1 MRMRSLILLCLV
13 MAVVGAVFVWGRYYK
28 TDPVS
33 AEAAMQ
39 QQAPAQ
45 GPTQNAQQAAPQS
58 TPQPA
63 PESGKP
69 AVAVRVSEVTQA
81 SMPIRRRTIG
91 WVEPIA
97 SVAIKSRI
105 NSVIME
111 QHATDGAFVNKGDV
125 LFVLDDREAKA
136 TIARD
141 EAAMA
146 QHQAEV
152 ERAHGDLERTKTLVA
167 KQTASKQTLD
177 QVVAAARAAEAAVAA
192 DKAILQADRLT
203 LSYTTITAPISGRL
217 GAVAVTPGNLVAENG
232 DVALVTITQMQPIRL
247 SFTLPDRDID
257 ALRAA
262 LAQYPP
268 AAVRVFTKGEKTARA
283 QRQPDLH
290 RQHGR
295 RRVRH
300 HHRQGRVREREP
312 RVVARP
318 VFRRG
323 DRARRRAAG
332 RHHPDRRAPGR
343 PGRPVRLR
351 GHAGQQGRDAQG
363 HGHRQRRREERR
375 DRRLAARR
383 ARGGGGPA
391 PPLSGR
397 AGAGGAMR
405 AVAAVR

>member
-1 MRMRSLILLCLV
+1 MRMRSLIVLFLV
-13 MAVVGAVFVWGRYYK
+13 VAVVGAVFVWGRYYR

-39 QQAPAQ
+39 QPTPAQ
-45 GPTQNAQQAAPQS
+45 GTAQNAQQAAPQ
-58 TPQPA
+58 PA
-63 PESGKP
+63 PEGGRP
-69 AVAVRVSEVTQA
+69 AVAVKVAEVTQA

-97 SVAIKSRI
+97 AVAVKSRI

-152 ERAHGDLERTKTLVA
+152 ERARGDLERTRTLVS

-177 QVVAAARAAEAAVAA
+177 QVVAAFRAAEAAVAA
-192 DKAILQADRLT
+192 DKAIIQADKLT

-217 GAVAVTPGNLVAENG
+217 GAVAVTPGNLVSENG
-232 DVALVTITQMQPIRL
+232 DVALVTITQMQPIRV

-262 LAQYPP
+262 LSQYPP
-268 AAVRVFTKGEKTARA
+268 AAVRVFSKGEKAARA
-283 QRQPDLH
+283 QGSLNFIDSTVDAASGTITAKAEFANENLALWPGQYFDVEVEL
-290 RQHGR
+290 G
-295 RRVRH
+295 V
-300 HHRQGRVREREP
+300 EP
-312 RVVARP
+312 QASIIPTVALQVGQEGLFVFVVTPENKAEMRKVTVTGSDADKTAVTMGLSPGERVVVEGQHRLSPGAP
-318 VFRRG
+318 V
-323 DRARRRAAG
+323 
-332 RHHPDRRAPGR
+332 
-343 PGRPVRLR
+343 
-351 GHAGQQGRDAQG
+351 Q
-363 HGHRQRRREERR
+363 
-375 DRRLAARR
+375 
-383 ARGGGGPA
+383 
-391 PPLSGR
+391 
-397 AGAGGAMR
+397 
-405 AVAAVR
+405 VAE

>member
-1 MRMRSLILLCLV
+1 
-13 MAVVGAVFVWGRYYK
+13 MAVVGAVFVWGRYYR

-39 QQAPAQ
+39 QQAPALF
-45 GPTQNAQQAAPQS
+45 PTQSAQQAAPQ
-58 TPQPA
+58 PA
-63 PESGKP
+63 PESTRP
-69 AVAVRVSEVTQA
+69 AVAVRVAEVTQD

-97 SVAIKSRI
+97 TVAIKSRI

-111 QHATDGAFVNKGDV
+111 QRATDGAFVNKGDV

-141 EAAMA
+141 EAAME

-152 ERAHGDLERTKTLVA
+152 ERARADLERTKTLVA

-203 LSYTTITAPISGRL
+203 LSYTTIEAPISGRL
-217 GAVAVTPGNLVAENG
+217 GAIGVTPGNLVAENG

-257 ALRAA
+257 ALRSA

-268 AAVRVFTKGEKTARA
+268 AAVRVFSKGEKTPRA
-283 QRQPDLH
+283 NGNLIFIDSTIDAASGTITAKAEFANENLALWPGQYFDVEVELGVEPQAAIIPTVALQVGQDGLFVFVVTPENKAEMRKVTVTGSDAERSAVTAGLQP
-290 RQHGR
+290 G
-295 RRVRH
+295 
-300 HHRQGRVREREP
+300 E
-312 RVVARP
+312 RVVVEGQHRLSPGAP
-318 VFRRG
+318 VSVK
-323 DRARRRAAG
+323 D
-332 RHHPDRRAPGR
+332 
-343 PGRPVRLR
+343 
-351 GHAGQQGRDAQG
+351 
-363 HGHRQRRREERR
+363 
-375 DRRLAARR
+375 
-383 ARGGGGPA
+383 
-391 PPLSGR
+391 
-397 AGAGGAMR
+397 
-405 AVAAVR
+405 

>member
-1 MRMRSLILLCLV
+1 MRVRSLILLCLV
-13 MAVVGAVFVWGRYYK
+13 VAVVGAVFVWGRYYR

-39 QQAPAQ
+39 QPVPAQ
-45 GPTQNAQQAAPQS
+45 GTTQNAQQAAPQS
-58 TPQPA
+58 VPQSV
-63 PESGKP
+63 PESGRP
-69 AVAVRVSEVTQA
+69 AVAVKVIDVTQA

-97 SVAIKSRI
+97 TVAVKSRV

-136 TIARD
+136 AIARD

-152 ERAHGDLERTKTLVA
+152 ERARADLERTKTLVA

-177 QVVAAARAAEAAVAA
+177 QVMSEARAAEAAVEA
-192 DKAILQADRLT
+192 DKAVLQADRLT
-203 LSYTTITAPISGRL
+203 LSYTTIEAPISGRL

-232 DVALVTITQMQPIRL
+232 DVALVTITQMQPIRV

-268 AAVRVFTKGEKTARA
+268 AAVRVFTKGEKAARA
-283 QRQPDLH
+283 QGNLTFIDSTVDAASGTITAKAEFANDNLALWPGQYFDVEVEL
-290 RQHGR
+290 G
-295 RRVRH
+295 V
-300 HHRQGRVREREP
+300 EP
-312 RVVARP
+312 QASIIPTVALQVGQDGLFVFVITPENKADMRKVTVTGSDADKSAVTAGLAPGERVVVEGQHRLSPGAP
-318 VFRRG
+318 VM
-323 DRARRRAAG
+323 
-332 RHHPDRRAPGR
+332 
-343 PGRPVRLR
+343 VV
-351 GHAGQQGRDAQG
+351 
-363 HGHRQRRREERR
+363 E
-375 DRRLAARR
+375 
-383 ARGGGGPA
+383 
-391 PPLSGR
+391 
-397 AGAGGAMR
+397 
-405 AVAAVR
+405 

>member
-1 MRMRSLILLCLV
+1 MRVRSLILLCLV
-13 MAVVGAVFVWGRYYK
+13 LAVVGAVFVWGRYYK

-45 GPTQNAQQAAPQS
+45 APTQNAQQAAPQS
-58 TPQPA
+58 TPQAA
-63 PESGKP
+63 PDSGKP
-69 AVAVRVSEVTQA
+69 AVAVRVAEVTQA

-125 LFVLDDREAKA
+125 LFVLDDREVKA

-152 ERAHGDLERTKTLVA
+152 ERARGDLERTKTLVA

-283 QRQPDLH
+283 NGNLIFIDSTVDAASGTITAKAEFANENLALWPGQYFDVEIELGVEPQAAIIPTVALQVGQDGLFVFVVTPDNKAEMRKVTVTGSDADRSAVTTGLQP
-290 RQHGR
+290 G
-295 RRVRH
+295 
-300 HHRQGRVREREP
+300 E
-312 RVVARP
+312 RVVVEGQHRLSPGAP
-318 VFRRG
+318 V
-323 DRARRRAAG
+323 
-332 RHHPDRRAPGR
+332 
-343 PGRPVRLR
+343 V
-351 GHAGQQGRDAQG
+351 
-363 HGHRQRRREERR
+363 
-375 DRRLAARR
+375 
-383 ARGGGGPA
+383 
-391 PPLSGR
+391 
-397 AGAGGAMR
+397 
-405 AVAAVR
+405 VAE

>member
-45 GPTQNAQQAAPQS
+45 AQNAQQAAPQS

-63 PESGKP
+63 PESGRP
-69 AVAVRVSEVTQA
+69 AVAVRVAEVTQA

-97 SVAIKSRI
+97 TVAIKSRI

-152 ERAHGDLERTKTLVA
+152 ERARGDLERTKTLVA

-177 QVVAAARAAEAAVAA
+177 QVVAAARAAEAAVEA

-283 QRQPDLH
+283 NGNLIFIDSTVDAASGTITAKAEFANENLALWPGQYFDVEIELGVEPQASIIPTVALQVGQDGLFVFVITPDNKAEMRKVTVTGSDADKSAVTTGLQP
-290 RQHGR
+290 G
-295 RRVRH
+295 
-300 HHRQGRVREREP
+300 E
-312 RVVARP
+312 RVVVEGQHRLSPGAP
-318 VFRRG
+318 VE
-323 DRARRRAAG
+323 
-332 RHHPDRRAPGR
+332 
-343 PGRPVRLR
+343 V
-351 GHAGQQGRDAQG
+351 
-363 HGHRQRRREERR
+363 EE
-375 DRRLAARR
+375 
-383 ARGGGGPA
+383 
-391 PPLSGR
+391 
-397 AGAGGAMR
+397 
-405 AVAAVR
+405 

>member
-13 MAVVGAVFVWGRYYK
+13 VAVVGAVFVWGRYYRS
-28 TDPVS
+28 DPVS

-39 QQAPAQ
+39 QPPQHAA
-45 GPTQNAQQAAPQS
+45 QAAPQS
-58 TPQPA
+58 TPQAA

-69 AVAVRVSEVTQA
+69 AVAVRVAEVTQA

-97 SVAIKSRI
+97 TVAIKSRI

-136 TIARD
+136 AIARD

-152 ERAHGDLERTKTLVA
+152 ERARADLERTKTLVA

-177 QVVAAARAAEAAVAA
+177 QVVANARAAEAAVAA
-192 DKAILQADRLT
+192 DKAVLQADRLT

-247 SFTLPDRDID
+247 SFTLPDRDLD

-268 AAVRVFTKGEKTARA
+268 AAVRVFTKGEKVARA
-283 QRQPDLH
+283 QGSLTFIDSTVDAASGTITAKAEFANENLALWPGQYFDVEIEL
-290 RQHGR
+290 G
-295 RRVRH
+295 V
-300 HHRQGRVREREP
+300 EP
-312 RVVARP
+312 QAAIIPTVALQVGQDGLFVFVVTPENKAEMRKVTVTGSDADKSAVTAGLAPGERVVVEGQHRLSPGAP
-318 VFRRG
+318 VK
-323 DRARRRAAG
+323 
-332 RHHPDRRAPGR
+332 
-343 PGRPVRLR
+343 V
-351 GHAGQQGRDAQG
+351 
-363 HGHRQRRREERR
+363 EE
-375 DRRLAARR
+375 
-383 ARGGGGPA
+383 
-391 PPLSGR
+391 
-397 AGAGGAMR
+397 
-405 AVAAVR
+405 

>member
-1 MRMRSLILLCLV
+1 MRIRTLILLCLV

-45 GPTQNAQQAAPQS
+45 AVTQNAQQAAPQS

-63 PESGKP
+63 PEGGRP
-69 AVAVRVSEVTQA
+69 AVAVRVAEVTQA

-97 SVAIKSRI
+97 TVAIKSRI

-111 QHATDGAFVNKGDV
+111 QRATDGAFVNKGDV

-152 ERAHGDLERTKTLVA
+152 ERARGDLERTKTLVA

-177 QVVAAARAAEAAVAA
+177 QVVAAARAAEAAVEA
-192 DKAILQADRLT
+192 DKAVLQADRLT
-203 LSYTTITAPISGRL
+203 LSYTTIAAPISGRL
-217 GAVAVTPGNLVAENG
+217 GAIAVTPGNLVSENG

-257 ALRAA
+257 ALRTA

-268 AAVRVFTKGEKTARA
+268 AAVRVFGKGEKSPRATGNLIFIDSTIDAASGTITAKA
-283 QRQPDLH
+283 EFANENLALWPGQYFDVEVELGVEPQAAIVPTVALQVGQDGLFVFVITPDNKAEMRKVTVTGSDADKSAVTEGLAP
-290 RQHGR
+290 G
-295 RRVRH
+295 
-300 HHRQGRVREREP
+300 E
-312 RVVARP
+312 RVVVEGQHRLSPGAP
-318 VFRRG
+318 VK
-323 DRARRRAAG
+323 
-332 RHHPDRRAPGR
+332 
-343 PGRPVRLR
+343 VV
-351 GHAGQQGRDAQG
+351 
-363 HGHRQRRREERR
+363 E
-375 DRRLAARR
+375 
-383 ARGGGGPA
+383 
-391 PPLSGR
+391 
-397 AGAGGAMR
+397 
-405 AVAAVR
+405 

>member
-1 MRMRSLILLCLV
+1 MRTRSLFLLCLMV
-13 MAVVGAVFVWGRYYK
+13 AVVGAVFVWGRYYR

-45 GPTQNAQQAAPQS
+45 AATQSAQQAAPQS

-63 PESGKP
+63 PPGGRA
-69 AVAVRVSEVTQA
+69 AVAVKVADVTQA

-97 SVAIKSRI
+97 TVAIKSRI

-136 TIARD
+136 AIARD

-152 ERAHGDLERTKTLVA
+152 ERARGDLARTKTLVA

-177 QVVAAARAAEAAVAA
+177 QVVAAARAAEAAVEA
-192 DKAILQADRLT
+192 DKAVLQADRLQ

-217 GAVAVTPGNLVAENG
+217 GAVAVTPGNLVSENG

-257 ALRAA
+257 ALRTA
-262 LAQYPP
+262 LSQYPP
-268 AAVRVFTKGEKTARA
+268 AAVRVFSKGEKTARA
-283 QRQPDLH
+283 NGNLTFIDSTIDAASGTITAKAEFTNENLALWPGQYFDVEVELGVEPQAAIIPSVALQVGQDGLFVFVVTPDNKAEMRKVTVTGSDADKSAVTAGLQP
-290 RQHGR
+290 G
-295 RRVRH
+295 
-300 HHRQGRVREREP
+300 E
-312 RVVARP
+312 RVVVEGQHRLSPGAP
-318 VFRRG
+318 VQ
-323 DRARRRAAG
+323 
-332 RHHPDRRAPGR
+332 
-343 PGRPVRLR
+343 V
-351 GHAGQQGRDAQG
+351 
-363 HGHRQRRREERR
+363 EE
-375 DRRLAARR
+375 
-383 ARGGGGPA
+383 
-391 PPLSGR
+391 
-397 AGAGGAMR
+397 
-405 AVAAVR
+405 

>member
-1 MRMRSLILLCLV
+1 LCLV
-13 MAVVGAVFVWGRYYK
+13 VAVVGGVFVWGRYYRS
-28 TDPVS
+28 DPVS

-39 QQAPAQ
+39 QPAPAQ
-45 GPTQNAQQAAPQS
+45 AAQNAQQAAPQGTS
-58 TPQPA
+58 HAA

-69 AVAVRVSEVTQA
+69 AVAVKVAEVTQA

-111 QHATDGAFVNKGDV
+111 QRATDGQFVKKGDV
-125 LFVLDDREAKA
+125 LFVLDDRDAKA
-136 TIARD
+136 AIARD
-141 EAAMA
+141 EATMA

-152 ERAHGDLERTKTLVA
+152 DRAHSDLARTKTLVA

-177 QVVAAARAAEAAVAA
+177 QALADAQAAEAAVAA
-192 DKAILQADRLT
+192 DRAILLADKLT
-203 LSYTTITAPISGRL
+203 LSYTTIVAPIDGRL

-283 QRQPDLH
+283 EGHLIFIDSTIDAASGTITAKAEFTNDNLALWPGQYFDVEIEL
-290 RQHGR
+290 G
-295 RRVRH
+295 V
-300 HHRQGRVREREP
+300 EP
-312 RVVARP
+312 QASVIPTVALQVGQDGLFVFVVTKDDKAEMRKVTVTGSDADKSAVTTGLSPGERVVVDGQHRLSPGTP
-318 VFRRG
+318 VK
-323 DRARRRAAG
+323 
-332 RHHPDRRAPGR
+332 
-343 PGRPVRLR
+343 VV
-351 GHAGQQGRDAQG
+351 Q
-363 HGHRQRRREERR
+363 
-375 DRRLAARR
+375 
-383 ARGGGGPA
+383 
-391 PPLSGR
+391 
-397 AGAGGAMR
+397 
-405 AVAAVR
+405 